1 MNLTRNIFSA
11 LTLTLAL
18 ATGLA
23 TPLRAETLRVGEI
36 HPITGPA
43 AFFGVPMTNAVH
55 LAAKEINSAGGVK
68 VGDVTYELEIVTED
82 DQSNP
87 SIGVG
92 ALKKLQNS
100 GIHFIIGPLNSPVA
114 SALYPIIGRD
124 QGLTQII
131 DGATSPGIV
140 NGTNVFRT
148 AATLPLTYEPELLKL
163 LTAKKYDNIAII
175 TDRTH
180 SGWMGEQPALVEA
193 LKGVGTEVLAEEYM
207 QYADTDFSAQITK
220 IKSLGVKALV
230 MRAYPNESAIMTK
243 QARQLGFDGDII
255 WCSTPPP
262 ATIKKNISNELMEG
276 VLLAATYM
284 TQDYVR
290 EGSESAQKMYDAYKA
305 AYGAEPGELSVMS
318 YDSVYVLK
326 AALEKAGSIE
336 NAAVNAAL
344 QELTVDDVQLVGAY
358 TGQDGGRLFNSE
370 GDPMIAGLSQ
380 VWEGL
385 GWSFL
390 NK

>member
-1 MNLTRNIFSA
+1 
-11 LTLTLAL
+11 
-18 ATGLA
+18 
-23 TPLRAETLRVGEI
+23 
-36 HPITGPA
+36 
-43 AFFGVPMTNAVH
+43 
-55 LAAKEINSAGGVK
+55 
-68 VGDVTYELEIVTED
+68 
-82 DQSNP
+82 
-87 SIGVG
+87 
-92 ALKKLQNS
+92 
-100 GIHFIIGPLNSPVA
+100 
-114 SALYPIIGRD
+114 
-124 QGLTQII
+124 
-131 DGATSPGIV
+131 
-140 NGTNVFRT
+140 
-148 AATLPLTYEPELLKL
+148 
-163 LTAKKYDNIAII
+163 
-175 TDRTH
+175 
-180 SGWMGEQPALVEA
+180 
-193 LKGVGTEVLAEEYM
+193 
-207 QYADTDFSAQITK
+207 
-220 IKSLGVKALV
+220 
-230 MRAYPNESAIMTK
+230 
-243 QARQLGFDGDII
+243 
-255 WCSTPPP
+255 
-262 ATIKKNISNELMEG
+262 MEG